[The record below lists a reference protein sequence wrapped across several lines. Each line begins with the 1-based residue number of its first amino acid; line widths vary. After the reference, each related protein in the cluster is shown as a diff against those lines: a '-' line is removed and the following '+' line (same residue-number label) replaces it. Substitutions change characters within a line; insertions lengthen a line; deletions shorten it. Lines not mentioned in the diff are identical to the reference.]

1 MAKLFT
7 RPQCLLKVTTIFINM
22 CTQSNMPL
30 LNACSMVL
38 WPKLCYSLRRHCLL
52 GGWHWYSRLCAAC
65 PRLFSRL
72 DWGLGCWVL
81 ARRRFSLSQITEHV
95 TWWIRLSS
103 VDMITEI
110 MTDYENTQQVHT
122 WAYLGGKRAMAPP
135 MAEWLQIFIMLHWY
149 AGDLQSVL
157 SY

>member
-1 MAKLFT
+1 
-7 RPQCLLKVTTIFINM
+7 
-22 CTQSNMPL
+22 
-30 LNACSMVL
+30 
-38 WPKLCYSLRRHCLL
+38 
-52 GGWHWYSRLCAAC
+52 
-65 PRLFSRL
+65 
-72 DWGLGCWVL
+72 
-81 ARRRFSLSQITEHV
+81 
-95 TWWIRLSS
+95 
-103 VDMITEI
+103 MITEI